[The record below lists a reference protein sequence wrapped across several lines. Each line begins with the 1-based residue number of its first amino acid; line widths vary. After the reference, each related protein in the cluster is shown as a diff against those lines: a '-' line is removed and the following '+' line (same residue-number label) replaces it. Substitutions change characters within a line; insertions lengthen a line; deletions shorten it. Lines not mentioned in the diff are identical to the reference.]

1 MLVMQLTKGLL
12 LNLICLLVK
21 VGGQTE
27 FPQLSFMEETLPNH
41 DYITVGSIKKDSV
54 QCHTG
59 EGGGNCPAGNWI
71 LPDGSAVSNTM
82 TPGMY
87 QDHSECRVDLHRMG
101 SANVQSGI
109 YHCELTIDETTN
121 SSLSV
126 PVYIGIYSMGQG
138 EDL

>member
-1 MLVMQLTKGLL
+1 MNILVMQLTKGLL

-27 FPQLSFMEETLPNH
+27 FPQLSLTLPNH
-41 DYITVGSIKKDSV
+41 DYITVGSIKHNSV

-59 EGGGNCPAGNWI
+59 DSGNCPVGNWI
-71 LPDGSAVSNTM
+71 LPDGTPVSNTS
-82 TPGMY
+82 TAGMY
-87 QDHSECRVDLHRMG
+87 QHHSQCRVDLRRMG
-101 SANVQSGI
+101 NANVQSGI
-109 YHCELTIDETTN
+109 YHCEVAETTN